1 MPFTALKKMQDY
13 LTHLAG
19 FCRTNAILHGSASR
33 REFRHPEV
41 NSESNIHHELK
52 SSVIPA
58 PPWLPLACSL
68 LGQWF
73 CTSNPLASILWL
85 ALILAPLHCEMS
97 RVVLTE
103 LGYLSCN

>member
-1 MPFTALKKMQDY
+1 MSFLMPFTKKNMQDY

-41 NSESNIHHELK
+41 NSESNIYHELK

-58 PPWLPLACSL
+58 CSTMAATGLLTPWAMV
-68 LGQWF
+68 
-73 CTSNPLASILWL
+73 
-85 ALILAPLHCEMS
+85 LH
-97 RVVLTE
+97 L
-103 LGYLSCN
+103 